1 MSTILL
7 SNTYVQIEH
16 NCTNMVLWTDS
27 KPRKVEYRYIF
38 PDEENLCANFRP
50 SHEVKNCTEKNML
63 MVPKLNL
70 TNTLSHTRHA
80 ARLQKST
87 YLQLHN
93 FICSFH
99 AVIILYI
106 HTDI

>member
-1 MSTILL
+1 MCL
-7 SNTYVQIEH
+7 H
-16 NCTNMVLWTDS
+16 
-27 KPRKVEYRYIF
+27 
-38 PDEENLCANFRP
+38 EENLCANFRP

-93 FICSFH
+93 FICSFR
-99 AVIILYI
+99 AVTILYI
-106 HTDI
+106 HTEIPKKTYTTHALLCYSIPRYFLSLSIS